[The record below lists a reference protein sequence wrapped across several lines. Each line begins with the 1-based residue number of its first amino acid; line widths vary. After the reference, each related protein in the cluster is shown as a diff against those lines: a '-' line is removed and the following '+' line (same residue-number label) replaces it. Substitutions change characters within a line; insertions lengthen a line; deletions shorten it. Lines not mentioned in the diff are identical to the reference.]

1 MFIAI
6 ILAHMDTESQV
17 PYCEAVC
24 GHVAGPGNVE
34 EHVAELGGVK
44 EHVVRDG
51 VLPSAPGW
59 DSVVLPVVDG
69 GDGVVVPVVDGAVV
83 VVLPPV
89 SGGDGVLPSTSGRD
103 DVILPPPAGGDGVVL
118 PSTSGGDGVV
128 LPPASGGDGV
138 VLPPPP
144 AGVGDVVV
152 QLVDDG
158 VPLGDGREVGEHP
171 ASCNGPGVPPASGMS
186 SGDTCAPGKSLEVI
200 LVPAM
205 ASTSSL
211 EVKSR
216 ITMALRWISPEIAPD
231 LRH

>member
-6 ILAHMDTESQV
+6 ILAHIAAESQV

-24 GHVAGPGNVE
+24 GHVVEPGDVE
-34 EHVAELGGVK
+34 

-59 DSVVLPVVDG
+59 DSIVLPVVDS
-69 GDGVVVPVVDGAVV
+69 

-103 DVILPPPAGGDGVVL
+103 GVILPPPAGGDGVVL

>member
-51 VLPSAPGW
+51 VLPSAPSW
-59 DSVVLPVVDG
+59 DSVVLSVVDG
-69 GDGVVVPVVDGAVV
+69 

-171 ASCNGPGVPPASGMS
+171 APCKSPGVPPASGMS
-186 SGDTCAPGKSLEVI
+186 SGDTSTPGKSLDVI
-200 LVPAM
+200 FVPAM
-205 ASTSSL
+205 ASTSSVL
-211 EVKSR
+211 VKSR
-216 ITMALRWISPEIAPD
+216 TTMALTWMSPEIAPD